1 MLGSRVFTEKCLP
14 GGLTTNDSM
23 NRDWRCVPWW
33 EQHTCPQWQPGP
45 LLPLPFYL
53 SGVYFQVRSQ
63 ASCQWAQMA
72 SAGFRALLPTSK
84 TLQSSQCWSPALSPP
99 ITGPAST
106 SKFPL
111 GVVGVGL
118 WVLHT
123 VCSQEDQT
131 NTEETQGK
139 REAASLL
146 YLLAIPSTSLSP
158 VYPTEVACCDF
169 WYTSCSLFKIPIQES
184 TLQQLVSQNTA
195 SLQP

>member
-1 MLGSRVFTEKCLP
+1 MTLWTGVS
-14 GGLTTNDSM
+14 
-23 NRDWRCVPWW
+23 WW
-33 EQHTCPQWQPGP
+33 EQRTCPQWQPGP
-45 LLPLPFYL
+45 LFPLPFYL

-63 ASCQWAQMA
+63 ASCQWVQMA

-84 TLQSSQCWSPALSPP
+84 TLLSSQCWSAALSPP
-99 ITGPAST
+99 ITGPASAP
-106 SKFPL
+106 KFPL

-146 YLLAIPSTSLSP
+146 YCWPFQVPRCHVSTQQKWHVVTSGTP
-158 VYPTEVACCDF
+158 VV
-169 WYTSCSLFKIPIQES
+169 LFSKFQFKS
-184 TLQQLVSQNTA
+184 QLFNN
-195 SLQP
+195 